1 MPTPARLRSGREI
14 RAVFDARNAMGTAT
28 LVVHGRPSEPTQQCR
43 ATVVAGRRVGGAVQR
58 NRAKRRIRAAL
69 LQADLPMGMDLV
81 VTAKPPAVTAAFAD
95 VCRDLERALGRVRAR
110 AAAA

>member
-28 LVVHGRPSEPTQQCR
+28 LVVHGRPSDPTHECR

-69 LQADLPMGMDLV
+69 QAADLPPGMDLV

-95 VCRDLERALGRVRAR
+95 VRKDLERALSRVHVR